1 MRGWF
6 DAFRSNGGPTLYAY
20 SNRTSVTG
28 DVPTITITI
37 LFLTVF
43 LAFVT
48 IFPGVRK
55 ERFSTFCTVT
65 LSLLTGI
72 VICVN
77 RLVHS
82 SLGYFTWD
90 YITPRTL
97 KVARPTSNQ
106 RLQGTYQESRERRG
120 YTVCNVG
127 SSWHVADGVIR
138 SSYRAFSAHKIDATL
153 GVAIGLDHANVTLLV
168 IPQHNRSLDINFNE
182 RFGWIKPGDM
192 RQRYK
197 EALVRGLPY
206 PILTVAEYLAV
217 DNEGF
222 AWGRYYRS
230 AGYYCSIFLWAA
242 FASWL
247 LMNVMLVNVPR
258 YGAYTMT
265 VTGILMSFASLI
277 FYLLMPPKP
286 LDMRFE
292 NVTLTFR
299 LGWCFWLTLV
309 VGGLVTVCGL
319 IISMLDCIYPHKFS
333 TILEVDFDTPYDRHI
348 IIEDSHETR
357 KRRFKIPR
365 LEEPLN
371 AGLNAGSRLLRRL
384 SKRGGKEAAEEVVE
398 PKADPGVDNHAF
410 EMEPPKA
417 PWSKYPNFMMRTDS
431 KKSTKSV
438 NFRSA
443 SQRSQ
448 QFLDIPQLPDYE
460 EKVKPFQRSDSKQSS
475 MSSISVASSPK
486 SVNFEDPVLPGPS
499 VNPGGTEVVEPVVVS
514 ILRQDSSQSVA
525 SSSSSI
531 GIGMLSR
538 NPSVR
543 RVATEENEHQ
553 VVTRNNSGNIIVFH
567 RTDSRGQLQRT
578 SGEVVEIQTDDST
591 DVW

>member
-6 DAFRSNGGPTLYAY
+6 DAFRSDGGPTLYAY

-28 DVPTITITI
+28 DVPTITICI

-43 LAFVT
+43 LAFLT

-72 VICVN
+72 VICV
-77 RLVHS
+77 
-82 SLGYFTWD
+82 
-90 YITPRTL
+90 
-97 KVARPTSNQ
+97 
-106 RLQGTYQESRERRG
+106 
-120 YTVCNVG
+120 CNVG

-138 SSYRAFSAHKIDATL
+138 SSYRAFSSHKIDATL
-153 GVAIGLDHANVTLLV
+153 GVAIGLDHANVTMRV

-182 RFGWIKPGDM
+182 RFAWVKPTDM
-192 RQRYK
+192 RQRYR
-197 EALVRGLPY
+197 EALVKGLPY
-206 PILTVAEYLAV
+206 PILTVAEYLAL

-230 AGYYCSIFLWAA
+230 AGYYCSIFLWSA
-242 FASWL
+242 FTSWL
-247 LMNVMLVNVPR
+247 LMNVLLVNVPR

-265 VTGILMSFASLI
+265 VTGLLMGFSCLI
-277 FYLLMPPKP
+277 FYLLMPPKN
-286 LDMRFE
+286 LDIRFE
-292 NVTLTFR
+292 DVTLTFR

-309 VGGLVTVCGL
+309 VGCLVTVCGL
-319 IISMLDCIYPHKFS
+319 IISMVDCIYPHKFS

-348 IIEDSHETR
+348 IIEDSHDTR

-371 AGLNAGSRLLRRL
+371 AGLTAGSRLLRRL
-384 SKRGGKEAAEEVVE
+384 SKRGGKESTEEAE
-398 PKADPGVDNHAF
+398 PKTTPGVDNHAF

-417 PWSKYPNFMMRTDS
+417 QWKYPNFIMRTDS

-486 SVNFEDPVLPGPS
+486 SVNFEDPTLPGPS
-499 VNPGGTEVVEPVVVS
+499 VHPGGTEVEPVVVS

-525 SSSSSI
+525 SSSSSF
-531 GIGMLSR
+531 GLGMLTRQSI
-538 NPSVR
+538 R
-543 RVATEENEHQ
+543 RVANEENEHQ
-553 VVTRNNSGNIIVFH
+553 PVTRNNSGNIIVFH
-567 RTDSRGQLQRT
+567 RTDSRGQLQRLN
-578 SGEVVEIQTDDST
+578 GEVVEIQTDDST